1 MEYIIS
7 QESNRIM
14 VVDDEQV
21 IRDVLTD
28 FFTGE
33 NFVVESMSSGE
44 EALTELENKHYDL
57 ILSDMK
63 MPGISGIELLKQ
75 IRDRKLDTLVII
87 MTGFGT
93 VDTAVAAMKLGA
105 FDYINKPFKLDEL
118 IQVIRR
124 AINHQRLER
133 ENIRLKEVM
142 NLYELSEAVNQS
154 LNLENV
160 LRVIAETAIK
170 ELGADQV
177 SILLERPEEF
187 ETRLTEQFI
196 YPEPD
201 GSQPDG
207 FGSLDQEQVLSR
219 LENKPY
225 IIIPG
230 AHTRKF
236 FIKNPDRKGL
246 SCLLSVPLR
255 IKDHIVGS
263 VNVYSYRQNYRFG
276 EGQAKLLVILAD
288 RAAQAIENA
297 RLYQNLRRTFRETIE
312 GLVSALEAKDKYTSG
327 HSRRVTEYALLLG
340 RGLKLNSEELEKIE
354 WAGLLHDIG
363 KIGIRLESLNKP
375 GKITKQEHEM
385 FKDHTT
391 MAKQIIEQIH
401 FLKEIVPL
409 VYHHHENY
417 DGTGYPSGIKA
428 EHIPL
433 GARILAI
440 ADAYD
445 AMTSDRPYRKG
456 LESKEAVKEL
466 KRCAGTQFDPLLV
479 DVFVREL
486 EENEKLV
493 DAKKK
498 EWSAVIGN
506 PSPLT

>member
-7 QESNRIM
+7 QESNRLM

-21 IRDVLTD
+21 IRDVLSD
-28 FFTGE
+28 FFTSE
-33 NFVVESMSSGE
+33 NFVVESISSAE
-44 EALTELENKHYDL
+44 DALKELESKHYDL
-57 ILSDMK
+57 VLTDMK
-63 MPGISGIELLKQ
+63 MPGLSGIDLLEQ
-75 IRDRKLDTLVII
+75 IRERKLDTLVII

-124 AINHQRLER
+124 AVSHQRLER

-177 SILLERPEEF
+177 SILLEQPEEF
-187 ETRLTEQFI
+187 QTQLTEQFV

-201 GSQPDG
+201 DSRPDG
-207 FGSLDQEQVLSR
+207 FGSLDQEQLLKR
-219 LENKPY
+219 LEGRPY
-225 IIIPG
+225 FIIPG
-230 AHTRKF
+230 AHTKKF
-236 FIKNPDRKGL
+236 FRKYPDRKGL

-255 IKDHIVGS
+255 IKDHVVGS

-340 RGLKLNSEELEKIE
+340 RALKLEPEELEKIE

-417 DGTGYPSGIKA
+417 DGSGYPSGIKA

-445 AMTSDRPYRKG
+445 AMTSDRPYRKALG
-456 LESKEAVKEL
+456 VKEAIKEL
-466 KRCAGTQFDPLLV
+466 KRCAGTQFDTALV
-479 DVFVREL
+479 DVFNKEL
-486 EENEKLV
+486 ELNEKEVEL
-493 DAKKK
+493 KKK
-498 EWSAVIGN
+498 EWSGITTL
-506 PSPLT
+506 PTES